1 MVQSQSSND
10 LGAQVCRNITV
21 AGRRTSIRM
30 EMVFWSEL
38 QRIAEMEKRP
48 LSDLVTMIDGRRGTS
63 NLTAALR
70 VFIVCYI
77 RALRVDTKPPTGE
90 QQSDESKMEEHPE
103 DPDGGG
109 GGGDP
114 SPHQAA
120 GRRPSPARPSPAH
133 PSMGAA
139 RI

>member
-1 MVQSQSSND
+1 MVESQSSND

-48 LSDLVTMIDGRRGTS
+48 LNDLVTVIDGRKGTS

-77 RALRVDTKPPTGE
+77 RALREDTKPPTGE
-90 QQSDESKMEEHPE
+90 QQSEESEMEEHPE
-103 DPDGGG
+103 DPDG

-120 GRRPSPARPSPAH
+120 GRRPSPARPSPTR
-133 PSMGAA
+133 PSSMGAA

>member
-38 QRIAEMEKRP
+38 QRISEKEKRN
-48 LSDLVTMIDGRRGTS
+48 LNELITMIDGRKGTS
-63 NLTAALR
+63 NLTAAIR

-77 RALRVDTKPPTGE
+77 RALREEAGSASGE
-90 QQSDESKMEEHPE
+90 VPEASGEGGRNGEPGEEPE
-103 DPDGGG
+103 GGPDGTGTRRTEG
-109 GGGDP
+109 RISTP
-114 SPHQAA
+114 A
-120 GRRPSPARPSPAH
+120 GTAPA
-133 PSMGAA
+133 
-139 RI
+139 